1 MLFRFADWR
10 LESRDDAPVKLV
22 IYGVCCCILKKRS
35 SERLAIAI
43 MSAKIASVVKIIA
56 FIKLLVAV
64 APSLIQIIRIKPF
77 A

>member
-1 MLFRFADWR
+1 
-10 LESRDDAPVKLV
+10 
-22 IYGVCCCILKKRS
+22 LKKRS
-35 SERLAIAI
+35 NERLAIAI